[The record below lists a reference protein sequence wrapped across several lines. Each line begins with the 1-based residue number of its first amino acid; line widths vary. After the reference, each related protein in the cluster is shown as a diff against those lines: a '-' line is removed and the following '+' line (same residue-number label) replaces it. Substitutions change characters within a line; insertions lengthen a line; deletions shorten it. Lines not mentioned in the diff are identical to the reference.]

1 MDPNRE
7 GEHTDQQPNTM
18 DPNREGGRF
27 DLPATTMRIS
37 ATRQQEIAEKAKRK
51 RASASERMEERDGD
65 GEHITRSDGGKGRA
79 VTLGFPR
86 APPHLPPARAEPKFL
101 AAITRVCTSR
111 ACLPRNEV
119 HGRFSRCRRWGQKC
133 MRRARPWTRCRQ
145 TNVQVLH
152 PVGLVGSNAANQ
164 TRP

>member
-1 MDPNRE
+1 
-7 GEHTDQQPNTM
+7 M

-27 DLPATTMRIS
+27 ALPATTMRIS
-37 ATRQQEIAEKAKRK
+37 ATRQQETTEKAERK

-86 APPHLPPARAEPKFL
+86 APPHLPPARADPKFL
-101 AAITRVCTSR
+101 PAIARACTSR
-111 ACLPRNEV
+111 AWLPRNEV
-119 HGRFSRCRRWGQKC
+119 HGRFSRCRRRGQNC
-133 MRRARPWTRCRQ
+133 MTGARPWTASRQ
-145 TNVQVLH
+145 PIAAGLH
-152 PVGLVGSNAANQ
+152 PGSLVRSYAPNQ